1 MVKRP
6 VKEGEDERAGRW
18 KGQAKTECG
27 IHNKRSRYA
36 DYLRKIELQRQ
47 EQVFSEALKK
57 VELDQGPAD
66 GTSAVSVLQRG
77 ASLPLV
83 GCFLL

>member
-1 MVKRP
+1 MVVRP

-36 DYLRKIELQRQ
+36 DYLRQMELQRQ
-47 EQVFSEALKK
+47 EQVLAEALKK
-57 VELDQGPAD
+57 VELEQASID
-66 GTSAVSVLQRG
+66 GIE
-77 ASLPLV
+77 
-83 GCFLL
+83 C